1 MSDRFLALKTFVR
14 VARLGSFS
22 RAAREL
28 GLSQP
33 SASRIVSAL
42 EREVG
47 AALMLRTTRA
57 VTLTEAGTDY
67 LARVEPLLAA
77 LDDADHA
84 ARGTDELRGTLRVGL
99 SSSFAVREVIPRLP
113 PFMARH
119 PALRVDLAVD
129 DQHQNLVVEGVDVAL
144 RFGALADSNATARL
158 LDASP
163 RLLVASPAYL
173 RRAGTPQ
180 KPADLAAHSVIVGP
194 TGDAPGA
201 WSFEEQG
208 RWTSVR
214 IDGRLAV
221 SSNEGAVS
229 AALAGM
235 GIVSTVVWGCR
246 SDLENGNLVHVLAD
260 WNTELVE
267 LHAVFPAGRA
277 AKAAARIFA
286 DHLAH
291 ALGKK
296 RTVRRA
302 PERPT
307 PKGAGLRSR
316 GRRGRAAA

>member
-1 MSDRFLALKTFVR
+1 
-14 VARLGSFS
+14 LGSFS

-33 SASRIVSAL
+33 SASRIVSVL

-47 AALMLRTTRA
+47 AALMVRTTRA

-77 LDDADHA
+77 LEDADHA

-119 PALRVDLAVD
+119 PALRVDLTVD

-144 RFGALADSNATARL
+144 RFGTLTNSNATARL

-163 RLLVASPAYL
+163 RLLLASPDYL
-173 RRAGTPQ
+173 RRAGTPR
-180 KPADLAAHSVIVGP
+180 KPADLAEHSVIVGP
-194 TGDAPGA
+194 ARSGPIV
-201 WSFEEQG
+201 WSFEQQG
-208 RWTSVR
+208 RRTSVR
-214 IDGRLAV
+214 IDGRLTI
-221 SSNEGAVS
+221 SSNEGAV
-229 AALAGM
+229 AAAIAGL

-246 SDLENGNLVHVLAD
+246 TDLENGNLVHVLTD

-277 AKAAARIFA
+277 AKAAARTFA
-286 DHLAH
+286 DYLARV
-291 ALGKK
+291 LGQWRQKAVRNSVGRESRAATERRRK
-296 RTVRRA
+296 R
-302 PERPT
+302 
-307 PKGAGLRSR
+307 K
-316 GRRGRAAA
+316 GRR

>member
-1 MSDRFLALKTFVR
+1 MSDRLLALKTFVR

-57 VTLTEAGTDY
+57 VTLTEAGTEY

-77 LDDADHA
+77 LEDADHA
-84 ARGTDELRGTLRVGL
+84 ARGTGELRGTLRVGL

-119 PALRVDLAVD
+119 PGLRIDLAID
-129 DQHQNLVVEGVDVAL
+129 DQYQNLVVEGVDVAL
-144 RFGALADSNATARL
+144 RFGALTDSNATARL
-158 LDASP
+158 LDTSP
-163 RLLVASPAYL
+163 RLLLASPDYL
-173 RRAGTPQ
+173 RRAGTPR
-180 KPADLAAHSVIVGP
+180 KPADLAEHSVIVGP
-194 TGDAPGA
+194 TGGAPSV
-201 WSFEEQG
+201 WSFEQQG
-208 RWTSVR
+208 RRTTVR
-214 IDGRLAV
+214 IDGRLTI
-221 SSNEGAVS
+221 SSNEGAVR
-229 AALAGM
+229 AALAGL

-246 SDLENGNLVHVLAD
+246 SDLESGNLVHVLAD
-260 WNTELVE
+260 WNTERVE

-277 AKAAARIFA
+277 AKAAARAFT

-291 ALGKK
+291 ALGN
-296 RTVRRA
+296 RRPSTRA
-302 PERPT
+302 PVRPT
-307 PKGAGLRSR
+307 RKGARLRSR
-316 GRRGRAAA
+316 EKSGRGAA

>member
-1 MSDRFLALKTFVR
+1 MSDRLLALKTFVR

-33 SASRIVSAL
+33 SASRIVSTL
-42 EREVG
+42 ERDVG

-67 LARVEPLLAA
+67 LARIEPLLAA
-77 LDDADHA
+77 LEDADHA
-84 ARGTDELRGTLRVGL
+84 ARGTDELRGTLRIGL

-119 PALRVDLAVD
+119 PALRVDLTVD

-144 RFGALADSNATARL
+144 RFGALTDSTATARL

-163 RLLVASPAYL
+163 RLLVASPDYL
-173 RRAGTPQ
+173 RRAGTPR

-194 TGDAPGA
+194 TAGAPGV
-201 WSFEEQG
+201 WSFEQQG
-208 RWTSVR
+208 RSTSVR

-229 AALAGM
+229 AALAGL
-235 GIVSTVVWGCR
+235 GVVSTVVWGCR
-246 SDLENGNLVHVLAD
+246 SDLGNGNLVHVLAD

-277 AKAAARIFA
+277 AKPAARIFA

-291 ALGKK
+291 ALGKG
-296 RTVRRA
+296 RPFTRA
-302 PERPT
+302 RGRPT
-307 PKGAGLRSR
+307 PTGAGPRSR
-316 GRRGRAAA
+316 GRSGRVAA

>member
-1 MSDRFLALKTFVR
+1 MSDRLLALRTFVR

-33 SASRIVSAL
+33 SASRIVSTL
-42 EREVG
+42 EHEVG
-47 AALMLRTTRA
+47 ANLMVRTTRA

-77 LDDADHA
+77 LEDADHA

-113 PFMARH
+113 AFMARH

-129 DQHQNLVVEGVDVAL
+129 DQHQNLVVDGVDLAL
-144 RFGALADSNATARL
+144 RFGALADSSATARL

-163 RLLVASPAYL
+163 RLLLASPDYL

-180 KPADLAAHSVIVGP
+180 RPADLAAHSVIVGP
-194 TGDAPGA
+194 TGGAPSA
-201 WSFEEQG
+201 WSFEQQG
-208 RWTSVR
+208 RRTSVR
-214 IDGRLAV
+214 IDGRLTV

-229 AALAGM
+229 AAIAGL

-246 SDLENGNLVHVLAD
+246 SDLLSGNLVRVLAD

-277 AKAAARIFA
+277 AKAAARLFA
-286 DHLAH
+286 DHLAR
-291 ALGKK
+291 ALDKEPATSG
-296 RTVRRA
+296 
-302 PERPT
+302 
-307 PKGAGLRSR
+307 S
-316 GRRGRAAA
+316 

>member
-1 MSDRFLALKTFVR
+1 MSDRLLALKIFVR

-33 SASRIVSAL
+33 SASRIIANL
-42 EREVG
+42 ERDVG
-47 AALMLRTTRA
+47 AALMVRTTRA

-77 LDDADHA
+77 LEDADHV

-129 DQHQNLVVEGVDVAL
+129 DQYQNLVVEGVDVAF
-144 RFGALADSNATARL
+144 RFGALPDSNATARL

-163 RLLVASPAYL
+163 RLLLASPDYL
-173 RRAGTPQ
+173 RRAGTPR
-180 KPADLAAHSVIVGP
+180 KPTDLAMHSVIAGP
-194 TGDAPGA
+194 TGGAPSA
-201 WSFEEQG
+201 WSFEQQG
-208 RWTSVR
+208 RRTSVR

-229 AALAGM
+229 AAVAGL

-246 SDLENGNLVHVLAD
+246 SDLESGNLVRVLAD
-260 WNTELVE
+260 WNTERVE

-277 AKAAARIFA
+277 AKAAARLFT
-286 DHLAH
+286 DHLAQ
-291 ALGKK
+291 ALGNK
-296 RTVRRA
+296 RPFTRA
-302 PERPT
+302 PARPT
-307 PKGAGLRSR
+307 PKGGGLRSR

>member
-1 MSDRFLALKTFVR
+1 MSDRLLALKTFVR

-57 VTLTEAGTDY
+57 VTLTEAGTEY

-77 LDDADHA
+77 LEDADHA
-84 ARGTDELRGTLRVGL
+84 ARGTGELRGTLRVGL

-119 PALRVDLAVD
+119 PGLRVDLAVD

-144 RFGALADSNATARL
+144 RFGELADSNATARL

-180 KPADLAAHSVIVGP
+180 KPADLAAHAVIVGP
-194 TGDAPGA
+194 TGGAPGT
-201 WSFEEQG
+201 WSFEEHG
-208 RWTSVR
+208 RWTSLR

-246 SDLENGNLVHVLAD
+246 SDLENGNLVRVLAD

-277 AKAAARIFA
+277 AKAAARLFA

-291 ALGKK
+291 ALGKR

-302 PERPT
+302 PERPA
-307 PKGAGLRSR
+307 PKGGGPRSR
-316 GRRGRAAA
+316 GRSGRAAA